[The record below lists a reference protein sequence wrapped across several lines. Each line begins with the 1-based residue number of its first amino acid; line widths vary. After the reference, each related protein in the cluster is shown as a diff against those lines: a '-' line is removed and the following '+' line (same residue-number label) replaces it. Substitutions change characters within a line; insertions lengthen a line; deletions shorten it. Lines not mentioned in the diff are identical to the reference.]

1 MQIGEEGTDMDT
13 EKITSNM
20 SLGVLAVFTALL
32 ISWKKYVSEEL
43 EN

>member
-20 SLGVLAVFTALL
+20 SHGALAVFTALL
-32 ISWKKYVSEEL
+32 IGWKKYVSEEQ

>member
-13 EKITSNM
+13 EKTRSNM
-20 SLGVLAVFTALL
+20 SLGALAVFTALL
-32 ISWKKYVSEEL
+32 IGWKKDVSEER